1 MRGESI
7 ELDYIIANSSNNVYI
22 KLNENGSP
30 ITCSKQDAQHFESSK
45 ARNILDNLP
54 KTMKKFHF
62 KVIGIPDITIKEK
75 ESETKVIQK
84 ENYVLSD
91 NVKRWIDKFKVCDDI
106 VAEAKE
112 RKVELQIELSNID
125 KEFSNLVHKI
135 EFEEKI
141 DLYGGWIE
149 RNQIKENREK
159 RRDIK
164 DELLIV
170 SNVLKTDFTYMS
182 SENIRKSVEGL
193 ANRKFTLRVVEEGEN
208 DGL

>member
-1 MRGESI
+1 MI
-7 ELDYIIANSSNNVYI
+7 ILDYVITNQSNKVYI
-22 KLNENGSP
+22 KLDENGLP
-30 ITCSKQDAQHFESSK
+30 VTCSKQDAQHFENSK

-54 KTMKKFHF
+54 RTMKKFHF
-62 KVIGIPDITIKEK
+62 KVTAIPDITIKEK
-75 ESETKVIQK
+75 EPETKVIQK

-106 VAEAKE
+106 VTEAKE
-112 RKVELQIELSNID
+112 RKAELQIELSNID

-149 RNQIKENREK
+149 RNQIKANREK

-208 DGL
+208 DDL

>member
-62 KVIGIPDITIKEK
+62 KVIAIPDITVNEK
-75 ESETKVIQK
+75 EPETKVIQK

-106 VAEAKE
+106 VTEAKE
-112 RKVELQIELSNID
+112 RKAELLSELSNVD
-125 KEFSNLVHKI
+125 KEFSNIIHEI
-135 EFEEKI
+135 ELEGRI
-141 DLYGGWIE
+141 DLYGGWKE
-149 RNQIKENREK
+149 RNKIKGNREK

-164 DELLIV
+164 DELMII
-170 SNVLKTDFTYMS
+170 STVLKTDFTYMS

-193 ANRKFTLRVVEEGEN
+193 ANRKFTLRIVEEGEV
-208 DGL
+208 

>member
-1 MRGESI
+1 M
-7 ELDYIIANSSNNVYI
+7 DYIITNSSNKVYI

-62 KVIGIPDITIKEK
+62 KVVAIPDIAIKEP
-75 ESETKVIQK
+75 ETKVIQK
-84 ENYVLSD
+84 ENYIVSD
-91 NVKRWIDKFKVCDDI
+91 NVKRWIDKFKVCDDVI
-106 VAEAKE
+106 TEAKE
-112 RKVELQIELSNID
+112 RKAELLIDLSNVD
-125 KEFSNLVHKI
+125 KEFSNLIH
-135 EFEEKI
+135 ELELEGKI
-141 DLYGGWIE
+141 DLYGGWKE
-149 RNQIKENREK
+149 RNKIKANREK

-193 ANRKFTLRVVEEGEN
+193 ANRKFTLRVVEEGA
-208 DGL
+208 DDL